1 MKGYDC
7 ESKSKR
13 PPPEIRSIQIKESRS
28 RKRKRNS
35 NESEV
40 PVENE
45 PFVEDE
51 TLLEENTELDYV
63 ASAFPADTD
72 HEASFLVESATQ
84 TECLSQ
90 VKEKRKYFIDQ
101 ATCSKNCYRYKDVTR
116 SKLDLVFEFLEPKAT
131 EIGLWKGSKNTKNS
145 PKKNEQ
151 LIQKKEKK

>member
-13 PPPEIRSIQIKESRS
+13 TPPEIRSTQIKESRS

-35 NESEV
+35 DESEV

-72 HEASFLVESATQ
+72 HEASFHVESATQ

-90 VKEKRKYFIDQ
+90 VKEK
-101 ATCSKNCYRYKDVTR
+101 
-116 SKLDLVFEFLEPKAT
+116 
-131 EIGLWKGSKNTKNS
+131 
-145 PKKNEQ
+145 
-151 LIQKKEKK
+151 

>member
-13 PPPEIRSIQIKESRS
+13 PPPEIRSTQIKESRS

-35 NESEV
+35 DESEV

-63 ASAFPADTD
+63 ASAFPANTD
-72 HEASFLVESATQ
+72 HEASFLVESSTQ

-101 ATCSKNCYRYKDVTR
+101 VTCLKTVFVTR
-116 SKLDLVFEFLEPKAT
+116 V
-131 EIGLWKGSKNTKNS
+131 
-145 PKKNEQ
+145 
-151 LIQKKEKK
+151 